1 MMCGAGGYAS
11 KMGAKPALVRM
22 LLAGRDEGRELE
34 EALEGLARIFSR
46 PRTAER
52 VGPHFT
58 CREANLIAYVL
69 VASRHVD
76 AAIVWLDMHAASDTE
91 EDAHGGADFDAAHY
105 IYTGGR

>member
-1 MMCGAGGYAS
+1 MR
-11 KMGAKPALVRM
+11 L
-22 LLAGRDEGRELE
+22 D
-34 EALEGLARIFSR
+34 GLARIFSR

-52 VGPHFT
+52 AGPHFT
-58 CREANLIAYVL
+58 CREANRIAYVL

-105 IYTGGR
+105 IYAGGR

>member
-1 MMCGAGGYAS
+1 MMCAVCGYIS
-11 KMGAKPALVRM
+11 WMGAKPALTRM
-22 LLAGRDEGRELE
+22 ILAGRDEGRELE
-34 EALEGLARIFSR
+34 EALDGLARIFSR
-46 PRTAER
+46 PKTAER

-58 CREANLIAYVL
+58 CHEANLIAYVL

-91 EDAHGGADFDAAHY
+91 DDAHGGADFDAAHY